1 MLHIYKRLSSDML
14 LNQTLET
21 AARTVVFVAP
31 SAALPDL
38 VSSIKAGLDPSTLGN
53 LSKEDLLV
61 WESPEGT
68 LFHDGELAVTHIRS
82 YD

>member
-1 MLHIYKRLSSDML
+1 MHNMYKRLSSDML

-31 SAALPDL
+31 SAVLPDL
-38 VSSIKAGLDPSTLGN
+38 VSSIRAGLDPSTLGK